1 MCLNTNICKYLVK
14 NFTYKCVISNHLKP
28 LVAIGSTTSGVRKFN
43 LFNLEGI
50 YKVDLLFSITGCSE
64 GCSIC
69 SSDDICTECGEGWY
83 LEDDTC
89 QRKIF
94 KIYLIISINTINSRL
109 MCFTRKL
116 FSHYFKS

>member
-1 MCLNTNICKYLVK
+1 MC
-14 NFTYKCVISNHLKP
+14 NFHP
-28 LVAIGSTTSGVRKFN
+28 LEAVAIGSKTSSVRKVNFFN
-43 LFNLEGI
+43 SAGI
-50 YKVDLLFSITGCSE
+50 YKVNLLFSITGCSE

-69 SSDDICTECGEGWY
+69 SSDDICTECDEGWY